1 MIYRNLIVTGLLSMS
16 LSMMGA
22 SKPRVI
28 NLVPDAPSICPDYF
42 CTWNIQ
48 GYSVSYQH
56 GSERMREAMN
66 EQNIFGHGPAQNWV
80 NFFPEIRSDIFFVLD
95 DSWDIP
101 ADRNNKHDNPDI
113 GMLQLDE
120 SRFPSF
126 TGTPAERFR
135 KLSDKLKSY
144 GWKGLGLW
152 CAAQKAP
159 KCRDVGDE
167 DYWDDRLKTAAAGD
181 VGYWKVDWG
190 QQDRDDNFR
199 RMLSDKARKLAPN
212 LCLENAMK
220 EKYIEFSDAFRTY
233 DVENIISQPVTI
245 ARVTSLLKYKHH
257 KDVRGL
263 INCEDEPYIAAGL
276 GCAIGI
282 MRHPYVGPLPNGAPD
297 HTFPST
303 VRDLKNRLDEVVR
316 GVRWHRIATAYGVDG
331 NYNVDEVKLEDQWIY
346 RPNESW
352 AHHEPGEVIKAS
364 APARVSRNMPLP
376 IVRSEAEDRPYVL
389 STRYPNGATA
399 VSAIGRT
406 LGRKYVSCEVDV
418 EIAGG
423 RWDAP
428 IGIFGFFKSLTV
440 NFQQPVP
447 EGGICV
453 YAQDLKSDRA
463 VDVTSEVQ
471 LSSNKLVVPSSV
483 IRSVGLMF
491 ASPRDVSAP
500 GLVVKIVR
508 Q

>member
-1 MIYRNLIVTGLLSMS
+1 MKHRNLMMIGLLSVC
-16 LSMMGA
+16 LSMMGMG
-22 SKPRVI
+22 KPRVP
-28 NLVPDAPSICPDYF
+28 NLVPNVPSTCPDYF

-56 GSERMREAMN
+56 GSEAMRGAMN
-66 EQNIFGHGPAQNWV
+66 EQNIFGHGPTRNWV
-80 NFFPEIRSDIFFVLD
+80 NFFPEIRSDLFFVLD

-101 ADRNNKHDNPDI
+101 VDQNNKHNNPDI

-159 KCRDVGDE
+159 KCREMPDE
-167 DYWDDRLKTAAAGD
+167 DYWNDRLKAAAAGD

-245 ARVTSLLKYKHH
+245 ARVASLLKYKHH
-257 KDVRGL
+257 QDARGL
-263 INCEDEPYIAAGL
+263 INCEDEPYIAVGL
-276 GCAIGI
+276 GCAIGV
-282 MRHPYVGPLPNGAPD
+282 MRHPYAGPLPNGEPD
-297 HTFPST
+297 HAFPST

-316 GVRWHRIATAYGVDG
+316 GVRWHRIAAAYGVDG
-331 NYNVDEVKLEDQWIY
+331 NYNVDTVKLENHWIY
-346 RPNESW
+346 MPNESW
-352 AHHEPGEVIKAS
+352 MHHEEGEAIGAS

-376 IVRSEAEDRPYVL
+376 IVRSDDADRPYVL
-389 STRYPNGATA
+389 CTRYPNGATA

-406 LGRKYVSCEVDV
+406 LKRQYVTREVDV
-418 EIAGG
+418 EIEGAQ
-423 RWDAP
+423 WDAP
-428 IGIFGFFKSLTV
+428 IGIFGFFKNLTV
-440 NFQQPVP
+440 NFQQCVP
-447 EGGICV
+447 QGELGV

-471 LSSNKLVVPSSV
+471 LYGSKLVIPSSV
-483 IRSVGLMF
+483 IRNVGLMF
-491 ASPRDVSAP
+491 ASPRDVSGP
-500 GLVVKIVR
+500 GLVVKVIKK
-508 Q
+508 